1 MSQATDYYKI
11 LRIGYDA
18 RKEDIISSYRRLCK
32 IYHPD
37 INRDPGAIE
46 IMKQINLAYS
56 ILFNDMSREEYNRT
70 YRRGA
75 VRGEGPVRDERTVQ
89 DEKKAHSIMGD
100 YFKSLMA
107 GDFERA
113 YHALSLYDRQYV
125 TMQSFCKWRKA
136 VQRVYT
142 MRGYKINDIGENTS
156 LTLENGKTVPAKKL
170 YIDVTEK
177 NNSGQK
183 LESSKITKFAV
194 SENGFWRVFIG
205 YRDLNEIA
213 KTFENLSIQQEQGE
227 IAKMW
232 EEYCEDMYRDM
243 NILSLR
249 GFLKR
254 ADKEL
259 YRFKRYSQPMALACI
274 KVKPS
279 GGRMSEQAL
288 ANINEAAAEII
299 TKSVRDTDI
308 AAYTGNG
315 IFAILYVELKK
326 RHASSVLRRLVSNV
340 ERGISSPAAPKI
352 NVSSSFLI
360 YTGGELKNYIEK
372 NSANL

>member
-56 ILFNDMSREEYNRT
+56 TLFNDMSRAEYNRT
-70 YRRGA
+70 YRRGS
-75 VRGEGPVRDERTVQ
+75 VRGEGSVRDERTVQ
-89 DEKKAHSIMGD
+89 DEKKAHSIMDD

-274 KVKPS
+274 KVKPV

-315 IFAILYVELKK
+315 IFVILYVELKK

-352 NVSSSFLI
+352 NVSSSFSI